1 MAVAGNRKRG
11 QVNFYS
17 FSVGALP
24 DLDRSRTTY
33 NSAVGDPLA
42 WDASACPSG
51 DSVWDLRDGRT
62 PGISI

>member
-11 QVNFYS
+11 QANFYS

-24 DLDRSRTTY
+24 DFDRLRTIY
-33 NSAVGDPLA
+33 NPAVGDTLA
-42 WDASACPSG
+42 WAVSSCPSG

-62 PGISI
+62 TGISV